1 MFDVTTIKNPEV
13 VAFEEKIPGMFAA
26 LVQHETQAVQDVIG
40 RYARGR
46 MGDVPLHVGS
56 EIDLATVTAIAV
68 PVLANAVITSSL
80 LDLWVATETP
90 TDGAALFEKKAAF
103 LVEDMVTKHALVCP

>member
-80 LDLWVATETP
+80 LDPGLPRRRPP
-90 TDGAALFEKKAAF
+90 TVQHCSRRRLPSSSR
-103 LVEDMVTKHALVCP
+103 TW